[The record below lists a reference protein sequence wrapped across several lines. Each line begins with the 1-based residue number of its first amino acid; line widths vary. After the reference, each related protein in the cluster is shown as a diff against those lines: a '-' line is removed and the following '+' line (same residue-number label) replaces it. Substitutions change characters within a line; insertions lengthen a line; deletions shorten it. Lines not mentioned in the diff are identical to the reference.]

1 MSKRLEGIE
10 GLAPEDRWTMLWWG
24 VERIDLR
31 RALRWV
37 QSLRHTIDVLTVTPT
52 PEAGTVFW
60 MRVSDRQTAP
70 GPGDL
75 PARGRDTLAA
85 FQTGR
90 APWLIEAVAAA
101 ASTSGH
107 PVEVDARSAH
117 EPSECRAECRRSVA
131 TRLPAM
137 RQEVRKIP

>member
-75 PARGRDTLAA
+75 PARGRDTLRGLSDRARA
-85 FQTGR
+85 LADRGDGR
-90 APWLIEAVAAA
+90 CRVDVR
-101 ASTSGH
+101 TSG
-107 PVEVDARSAH
+107 
-117 EPSECRAECRRSVA
+117 
-131 TRLPAM
+131 
-137 RQEVRKIP
+137 